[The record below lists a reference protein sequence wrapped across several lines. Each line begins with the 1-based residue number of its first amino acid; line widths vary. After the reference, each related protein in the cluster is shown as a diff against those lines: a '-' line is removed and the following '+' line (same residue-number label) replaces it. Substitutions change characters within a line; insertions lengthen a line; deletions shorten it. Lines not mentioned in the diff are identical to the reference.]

1 MKSQNKAT
9 QFLVLQVVTNTRT
22 HDKRM
27 PMGLKISLNK
37 VDSKSLRQSPSFLCL
52 LTNTLDNYKPVTAL
66 CCIIIGEP

>member
-27 PMGLKISLNK
+27 PMELKISLNK
-37 VDSKSLRQSPSFLCL
+37 VDRQSPSFLCF
-52 LTNTLDNYKPVTAL
+52 LTNTLENYKPVMAL
-66 CCIIIGEP
+66 CSIIIGEP